1 MNYKFLDKLFIKNIK
16 DEVKSNGWKYRLVY
30 IYEESSFG
38 DYILMYK
45 INMFIIGSGFI
56 AHITDKHENYC
67 YTIFKDDKKEL
78 RFLIDEPS
86 KSYKNTILDICK
98 GYLNDYK

>member
-1 MNYKFLDKLFIKNIK
+1 MNYKFLNKIFIKNIK
-16 DEVKSNGWKYRLVY
+16 DELKSNRWRYGLTF
-30 IYEESSFG
+30 IYEENSFG
-38 DYILMYK
+38 DYVLIYK
-45 INMFIIGSGFI
+45 VNMFIIGNGFI

-86 KSYKNTILDICK
+86 NSYKNIILDVCK